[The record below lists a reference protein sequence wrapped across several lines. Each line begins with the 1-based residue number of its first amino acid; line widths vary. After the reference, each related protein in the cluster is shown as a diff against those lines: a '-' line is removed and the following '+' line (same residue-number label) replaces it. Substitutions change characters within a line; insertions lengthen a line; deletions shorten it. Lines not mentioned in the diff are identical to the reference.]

1 MVTLVVRVLRGFV
14 GSADDRVLPARER
27 FKTTQYMHMCM
38 HMSFHTPQLSR
49 GLKAAKHC
57 IVSAAISAWLF
68 APAHPKSSP
77 RATSELQFF
86 TIELFVRFNPSQFC
100 RTTLDGARHR
110 QGSRRLI
117 TSHSMPL
124 APDRDAAA

>member
-1 MVTLVVRVLRGFV
+1 
-14 GSADDRVLPARER
+14 
-27 FKTTQYMHMCM
+27 MHMCM

-86 TIELFVRFNPSQFC
+86 TMCKFRVGCSFVLTPHSFV
-100 RTTLDGARHR
+100 G
-110 QGSRRLI
+110 RRLTVRAI
-117 TSHSMPL
+117 
-124 APDRDAAA
+124 DRVAGA